1 MNHLS
6 KIHFYPLHT
15 NHLKVALDDVGYS
28 TGNKF
33 LLFLKGHTP
42 YRCLCQYIPAHIFLI
57 SYMVLFSQSSLC
69 HKHKMISHDASVL
82 NEIFDKF
89 SILYLRYFIFV
100 IFNGHELHTQF
111 IIHLMKFWIYK
122 LHPFFSLI
130 VNHIISYHCGRNR
143 QI

>member
-6 KIHFYPLHT
+6 KIHFYLLHT
-15 NHLKVALDDVGYS
+15 NHLKVILVNAERNID
-28 TGNKF
+28 NK
-33 LLFLKGHTP
+33 LLLLSKNHTF
-42 YRCLCQYIPAHIFLI
+42 YWLYLYIPAHISLI
-57 SYMVLFSQSSLC
+57 NYMVLFSQSSLY
-69 HKHKMISHDASVL
+69 HKHKMLSHDTSVL

-89 SILYLRYFIFV
+89 SILYLRYFFV
-100 IFNGHELHTQF
+100 VFNGHKLHTQF